1 MAVEFPPIRF
11 PRSLSLSLLQKA
23 QEQDWDWP
31 WFTALLLSIEA
42 PYPCPVITVV
52 PHSAL
57 PFRLKSRHNH
67 RQKRVK
73 MMASN
78 SPESGEL
85 FMRLGRFR
93 LLFLTSVAISIAACA
108 HAQSLGDI
116 ARKEQAKKG
125 APKSSKVIT
134 NDDLDSLRRGPDQI
148 TTASGNTAKPSDPTA
163 SASKEENQADTAK
176 SDSAE
181 SKGDATAG
189 DSQSASGGDK
199 DSVQAG
205 WKAKISDQKSKIELL
220 EREI

>member
-1 MAVEFPPIRF
+1 
-11 PRSLSLSLLQKA
+11 
-23 QEQDWDWP
+23 
-31 WFTALLLSIEA
+31 
-42 PYPCPVITVV
+42 
-52 PHSAL
+52 
-57 PFRLKSRHNH
+57 
-67 RQKRVK
+67 
-73 MMASN
+73 
-78 SPESGEL
+78 
-85 FMRLGRFR
+85 MRLGRFR
-93 LLFLTSVAISIAACA
+93 LLFLTSVAISIATCA

-181 SKGDATAG
+181 SKGDAMAG

-199 DSVQAG
+199 DSVEAG

-220 EREI
+220 EREIDVMQREQKLRATTYYADAGNRLRDSKCMKPPSLKSTRR